1 LNCTETR
8 DVTIGTYLRMLQRFN
23 RPVRLYLVSS
33 ALFGFTI
40 FGGIYTLLLNL
51 YLLRLG
57 YGPGFVGVVN
67 ASGMLA
73 LALFSLPAGALGGRW
88 GSRRTLIAG
97 LSLIVIG
104 LGLLPLAELFPVHFR
119 PGWLVGTYM
128 IAWLGVAMYFVN
140 TNPFL
145 MAVTTPVE
153 RNHVFSVQVALWPIA
168 GFAGSLV
175 GGVLPGQIAGLLGV
189 TLNHPGPYRYP
200 LLIAAML
207 LIPSILAMRATA
219 EFPNGHQQEIM
230 RQASP
235 APYRLIAL
243 LSLVTLLQLAGE
255 GATRTFF
262 NVYLDTGLQVP
273 TAQIGT
279 LMGAAQLLAVPAALA
294 TPALAARLGNRDT
307 VITGSFGMAFSLLPL
322 VLIAHV
328 GAAGLGFI
336 GMTAMASI
344 RRPAIS
350 VYAMEIVPAAWR
362 TTMSSATT
370 MAVGV
375 SWCLVALGGGYL
387 ITRLGY
393 ASFFLVA
400 AGVTAAGGFLFWI
413 SFRTLRG

>member
-1 LNCTETR
+1 
-8 DVTIGTYLRMLQRFN
+8 MLQRFN

-104 LGLLPLAELFPVHFR
+104 LGLLPLAELVPVPFQ

-200 LLIAAML
+200 LLLAAML
-207 LIPSILAMRATA
+207 LIPSILALRATT
-219 EFPNGHQQEIM
+219 EPIGVQRQEIA
-230 RQASP
+230 RHTNP
-235 APYRLIAL
+235 GPYRLIAL

-262 NVYLDTGLQVP
+262 NVYLDTGLQMP

-294 TPALAARLGNRDT
+294 TPVLAARLGNRDT

-322 VLIAHV
+322 VLIAHA

-375 SWCLVALGGGYL
+375 SC
-387 ITRLGY
+387 
-393 ASFFLVA
+393 AS
-400 AGVTAAGGFLFWI
+400 
-413 SFRTLRG
+413 

>member
-1 LNCTETR
+1 
-8 DVTIGTYLRMLQRFN
+8 MLQRFN

-67 ASGMLA
+67 GSGMLA
-73 LALFSLPAGALGGRW
+73 LALFSLPAGALGTRY
-88 GSRRTLIAG
+88 GSRRGLIAG
-97 LSLIVIG
+97 LSLIVTG
-104 LGLLPLAELFPVHFR
+104 LALLPLAELIPVLFR
-119 PGWLVGTYM
+119 SIWLVGTYM

-145 MAVTTPVE
+145 MGVTTPVE
-153 RNHVFSVQVALWPIA
+153 RNHVFSVQAALWPIA

-175 GGVLPGQIAGLLGV
+175 GGILPGRIAGLLGAA
-189 TLNHPGPYRYP
+189 LDDPAPYRYP
-200 LLIAAML
+200 LLIAAL
-207 LIPSILAMRATA
+207 LLVPSVLAMRSTIETADNYQQETTA
-219 EFPNGHQQEIM
+219 EACAP
-230 RQASP
+230 
-235 APYRLIAL
+235 PYRLMIL

-262 NVYLDTGLQVP
+262 NVYLDAGLRVP
-273 TAQIGT
+273 TARIGM
-279 LMGAAQLLAVPAALA
+279 LAGAAQLLAVPAALA
-294 TPALAARLGNRDT
+294 TPTLARRLGNRDT
-307 VITGSFGMAFSLLPL
+307 VAAGSFGMAFSLLPL
-322 VLIAHV
+322 VFVPHV

-362 TTMSSATT
+362 TAMSSATT
-370 MAVGV
+370 TAVGV

-393 ASFFLVA
+393 ASFFLAA
-400 AGVTAAGGFLFWI
+400 AGVTASGALLFLI